1 MSRRVL
7 RSLITT
13 IACAVLASGL
23 PTAVHAD
30 TTVLS
35 LNDSPLTTIQLNAPA
50 GISAFANI
58 TQTPTT
64 TGSDVRLT
72 LLNTSTRTI
81 SMKATAL
88 SLTYLATNLAH
99 VTSVPF
105 AANELNDRVLVLE
118 PASTYTWMVGSFSN
132 VTMGHIEDLGLMSY
146 IWTGRRFDITM
157 SDIST
162 FNWNPIREKLI
173 SSGLTV
179 ANSGF
184 VRTNSI
190 DNNSVAVTH
199 LQQGAYINACNK
211 TGRDLYFRVN
221 AGQIGTVQIPLV
233 RRLYGFNPNDCID
246 IWLGDTAALY
256 GQANVAMDAIVGNV
270 FNVNYT
276 ALDTFLS
283 SKKIQRTSDFKIER
297 LPFDSSL
304 DYFTAYVELCL
315 RPGGRVDTTY
325 RAFSKQMQPW
335 ADPPYLDWTWLPS
348 DTLAPSLANAQ
359 CASNRRAK
367 MIFDYDPWRIFETFV
382 NDPDYVLELNAT
394 SDDVLYTGAVPVNST
409 FDVTP
414 AKAAV
419 EALGLRYVSQSS
431 QYFDAGNAR
440 YWQRVRVCNDTS
452 ITRYA
457 YLSSFEID
465 GVRTYI
471 PQPVFQ
477 VTPAG
482 TCGVVQIG
490 YVTKDNDNFTNA
502 MLTPE
507 FLPQASFST
516 SALDTALRSAGLN
529 RVGPLAVD
537 YDSEDVGKQVVEV
550 PVCTRSHKERK
561 IYVGAV
567 TITARIHDW
576 LNVNPDVQAIPG
588 SCPAG
593 GNWLTLGT
601 FDTHDV
607 TLIGIGEFLV
617 LNTPQLVT
625 ANPSAVTTSSVVTPS
640 GTSLTTTSSMLKFIT
655 GGVDHL
661 GTTEVWADV
670 NVTLAK
676 KSKTYTLGSV
686 TLGGTTVASVTI
698 KGACKTVKVGKAQ
711 MCQRRVKLGTV
722 PGNWLYSKTL
732 IVNGRLS

>member
-1 MSRRVL
+1 MSRCLL
-7 RSLITT
+7 RALVTT
-13 IACAVLASGL
+13 IVGAILATGL

-35 LNDSPLTTIQLNAPA
+35 MNDSPLTTIQLNAPA

-58 TQTPTT
+58 SQTPTM
-64 TGSDVRLT
+64 TGSDIRLT
-72 LLNTSTRTI
+72 LINTTTKTI
-81 SMKATAL
+81 RMKATAL
-88 SLTYLATNLAH
+88 SVAYIANA
-99 VTSVPF
+99 TSVPF
-105 AANELNDRVLVLE
+105 ASDELNDRVLVLG
-118 PASTYTWMVGSFSN
+118 PASTYTWMVGSFTN

-157 SDIST
+157 SEIST

-190 DNNSVAVTH
+190 DNNSDAVTH

-221 AGQIGTVQIPLV
+221 AGQIGTVQIPSV
-233 RRLYGFNPNDCID
+233 RKLYGFNPNDCID
-246 IWLGDTAALY
+246 VWLGDTGALY
-256 GQANVAMDAIVGNV
+256 GQSNVAMDAIVGNV

-276 ALDTFLS
+276 ALDSFLA

-297 LPFDSSL
+297 LPFDSTL
-304 DYFTAYVELCL
+304 DYNTAYVELCL

-325 RAFSKQMQPW
+325 RAYSKQMQSW
-335 ADPPYLDWTWLPS
+335 ASPPYLDWVWQVD

-359 CASNRRAK
+359 CSSNRRAK
-367 MIFDYDPWRIFETFV
+367 MVFDYNPWQIFDTFV
-382 NDPDYVLELNAT
+382 NDSDYILELNAS
-394 SDDVLYTGAVPVNST
+394 SDDVLYTGAVPINSS
-409 FDVTP
+409 FDITP

-431 QYFDAGNAR
+431 QYFDEGNAR

-457 YLSSFEID
+457 YLNSFVID
-465 GVRTYI
+465 GVRTFLG
-471 PQPVFQ
+471 QPVFQ
-477 VTPAG
+477 VTPAS
-482 TCGVVQIG
+482 TCGVLQIG
-490 YVTKDNDNFTNA
+490 YITKSNDNYTNA
-502 MLTPE
+502 VLTPE
-507 FLPQASFST
+507 FLPQASFTT
-516 SALDTALRSAGLN
+516 SVLDTALRAAGLN

-537 YDSEDVGKQVVEV
+537 YDSDDVSKQVVEV

-561 IYVGAV
+561 VYVGAV
-567 TITARIHDW
+567 SISASFHDW
-576 LNVNPDVQAIPG
+576 SSENQAVQTIPG
-588 SCPAG
+588 GCPTG
-593 GNWLTLGT
+593 GNWLTLGS
-601 FDTHDV
+601 FDTHDF
-607 TLIGIGEFLV
+607 TLIGIGEFANLS
-617 LNTPQLVT
+617 TPQLVT
-625 ANPSAVTTSSVVTPS
+625 ANPSTVTTSSVVTPS
-640 GTSLTTTSSMLKFIT
+640 DTSLSATNSMLKFIT

-670 NVTLAK
+670 NVPLAK